1 MKVFEFERK
10 DGDDGANCFCRSLC
24 SHCYSCGGVEHR
36 NAHEI
41 NRPLTEEEVEN
52 PCVCTAYCLKVF
64 RL

>member
-1 MKVFEFERK
+1 MKTMERIASV
-10 DGDDGANCFCRSLC
+10 GRMWC
-24 SHCYSCGGVEHR
+24 HCYSCRGVEHR

-41 NRPLTEEEVEN
+41 NSSLAEEEVEN